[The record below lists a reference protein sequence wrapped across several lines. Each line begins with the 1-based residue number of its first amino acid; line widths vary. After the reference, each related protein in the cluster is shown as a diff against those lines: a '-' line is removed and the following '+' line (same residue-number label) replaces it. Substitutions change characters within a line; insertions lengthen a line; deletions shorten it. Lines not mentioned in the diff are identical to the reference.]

1 MDVNPSDPGSWD
13 DQLSA
18 WLTERDA
25 AGLRRRLRVVGN
37 YAGHEVEI
45 DGQRVLHFSTNDYL
59 GLARHPRLVQAAREA
74 AARWGAG
81 RGASRLVGGNLAVQA
96 ELDEAL
102 AAFKGRPAALTF
114 STGYAAAVGTVPALV
129 EKGDAVL
136 LDKRAHAS
144 LIDGARLSGATLR
157 VFPHN
162 DLDYLE
168 KLLRQS
174 AGARRTLI
182 VTESVFSMDGDT
194 ALLREICDLK
204 DKFGKRVW
212 LMVDE
217 AHAVGLY
224 GARRTGL
231 IEAQGLTERV
241 EVQMG
246 TLSKALGSSGGV
258 VSGSRLLIDTLVNRA
273 RSLIYSTAP
282 SPAACGAARAA
293 LEIVSGEEGA
303 ARCAR
308 LWKNAAAFTEAT
320 GVSSP
325 SPIFPIVFGAEEKAV
340 AASAALAAQGIAVPP
355 IRYPTVARG
364 QARLRVT
371 LTAEATTEQIA
382 RLAGALKE
390 VRIAI
395 V

>member
-1 MDVNPSDPGSWD
+1 MDLNPDSWD
-13 DQLSA
+13 GQLGA
-18 WLTERDA
+18 WLAEREE
-25 AGLRRRLRVVGN
+25 AGLRRRLRVAGN

-45 DGQRVLHFSTNDYL
+45 EGRRMLHFSTNDYL
-59 GLARHPRLVQAAREA
+59 GLARHPRLAAAAREA
-74 AARWGAG
+74 AATYGAG
-81 RGASRLVGGNLAVQA
+81 SGASRLVGGNLAVQA
-96 ELDEAL
+96 DLDEAL

-114 STGYAAAVGTVPALV
+114 STGYAAAVGTIPALV

-162 DLDYLE
+162 DLDYLA
-168 KLLRQS
+168 KLLKQNE
-174 AGARRTLI
+174 GARRVLV

-194 ALLREICDLK
+194 APLKEICDLK
-204 DKFGKRVW
+204 DAAGKKVW

-224 GARRTGL
+224 GERRTGL
-231 IEAQGLTERV
+231 IEALGLTERV

-258 VSGSRLLIDTLVNRA
+258 ISGSRLLIDTLVNRA

-282 SPAACGAARAA
+282 SPAVCGAALAA
-293 LEIVSGEEGA
+293 LEIVSGAEGA
-303 ARCAR
+303 ERCAR
-308 LWKNAAAFTEAT
+308 LWRNAAAFAEAA
-320 GVSSP
+320 GVESP
-325 SPIFPIVFGAEEKAV
+325 SPIFPVLFGAEEKAT
-340 AASAALAAQGIAVPP
+340 AASAVLAGKGIVVPP

-371 LTAEATTEQIA
+371 LTAEATGEQIGT
-382 RLAGALKE
+382 LATALRE
-390 VRIAI
+390 VRAG

>member
-1 MDVNPSDPGSWD
+1 MDVSPPNDSWD
-13 DQLSA
+13 EQLGA
-18 WLTERDA
+18 WLAEREA
-25 AGLRRRLRVVGN
+25 AGLRRRLRVADG

-45 DGQRVLHFSTNDYL
+45 DGKRVLHFSSNDYL
-59 GLARHPRLVQAAREA
+59 GLARHPRLIEAAREA
-74 AARWGAG
+74 ATRWGAG
-81 RGASRLVGGNLAVQA
+81 SGASRLVGGNLAVQA
-96 ELDEAL
+96 DLDEAL
-102 AAFKGRPAALTF
+102 AAFKGRPAALSF

-162 DLDYLE
+162 DLNYLE

-174 AGARRTLI
+174 QGVRRVLI

-194 ALLREICDLK
+194 APLREICDLK
-204 DKFGKRVW
+204 DAAGKKVW

-231 IEAQGLTERV
+231 IEALGLTERV

-246 TLSKALGSSGGV
+246 TLSKALGASGGV
-258 VSGSRLLIDTLVNRA
+258 ISGSRLLIDTLINRA

-293 LEIVSGEEGA
+293 LEIVSGDEGA

-308 LWKNAAAFTEAT
+308 LWENVAAFAAAT
-320 GVSSP
+320 GVPSP
-325 SPIFPIVFGAEEKAV
+325 SPIFPILFGPEEKAT
-340 AASAALAAQGIAVPP
+340 AASAALAEQGILVPP

-371 LTAEATTEQIA
+371 LTSEAKPEQIA
-382 RLAGALKE
+382 MLATALRKLRDG
-390 VRIAI
+390 V
-395 V
+395 